1 MPNKKWRI
9 LRDRCNRR
17 WYYVRTPE
25 TTYGTPALKGDPME
39 FDTREEAIAHAE
51 SLYRRFQSWWRTWA
65 ELSVILESPEGVRT
79 KHWLEPPEVI
89 ATVQRK
95 DPY

>member
-1 MPNKKWRI
+1 MPNRKWRL

-17 WYYVRTPE
+17 WYYVRGDAPH
-25 TTYGTPALKGDPME
+25 GTPLLTGDPLE
-39 FDTREEAIAHAE
+39 FDTCDAAIAFAAA
-51 SLYRRFQSWWRTWA
+51 LYERHKSWWRTWA
-65 ELSVILESPEGVRT
+65 ELSVLVESPAGERT

-89 ATVQRK
+89 ATIKRN

>member
-1 MPNKKWRI
+1 MPKKWRI

-17 WYYVRTPE
+17 WYYVRE
-25 TTYGTPALKGDPME
+25 QESLYGTPSLKGEPLE
-39 FDTREEAIAHAE
+39 FESQHDAIAYAE
-51 SLYRRFQSWWRTWA
+51 SLYQRFKIWWRTWA
-65 ELSVILESPEGVRT
+65 ELSVIIESPEGARS